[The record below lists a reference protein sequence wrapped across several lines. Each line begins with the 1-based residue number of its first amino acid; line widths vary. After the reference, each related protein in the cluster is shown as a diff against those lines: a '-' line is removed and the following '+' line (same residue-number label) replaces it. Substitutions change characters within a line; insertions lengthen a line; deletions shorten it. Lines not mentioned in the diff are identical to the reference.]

1 MILPLVQPVRGST
14 KSCLSGDG
22 MSDASR
28 QIDAMVEVVT
38 PENIAV
44 QYRVAGPCRRFA
56 AYLIDLAFRTL
67 IVIGIATVAS
77 TLSLFIGSVSDFFVL
92 LVMFVVGWFYG
103 GLFET
108 YWNGQTPGK
117 RLMGIRVLTTKGQP
131 IAGWQAVLRNIV
143 RVVDMGPMVTGEI
156 FGLPPIPILPTF
168 FIGLAI
174 MVCNRRS
181 QRFGDLAC
189 GTMVVIDEPPWMTG
203 VAEIEDPRAFQ
214 LASYLPADM
223 QVSRTMARALAH
235 YAERRRFFSAP
246 RRREVARHLA
256 EPLLKQFGLPA
267 DTSYDLFLCS
277 MYYRVFIAD
286 RMDDER
292 HAARAEAALGQDS
305 AGDGIQ
311 FLSEDSSEHIQTTT

>member
-1 MILPLVQPVRGST
+1 
-14 KSCLSGDG
+14 
-22 MSDASR
+22 
-28 QIDAMVEVVT
+28 
-38 PENIAV
+38 
-44 QYRVAGPCRRFA
+44 
-56 AYLIDLAFRTL
+56 
-67 IVIGIATVAS
+67 
-77 TLSLFIGSVSDFFVL
+77 
-92 LVMFVVGWFYG
+92 
-103 GLFET
+103 
-108 YWNGQTPGK
+108 
-117 RLMGIRVLTTKGQP
+117 
-131 IAGWQAVLRNIV
+131 
-143 RVVDMGPMVTGEI
+143 
-156 FGLPPIPILPTF
+156 
-168 FIGLAI
+168 
-174 MVCNRRS
+174 
-181 QRFGDLAC
+181 
-189 GTMVVIDEPPWMTG
+189 VIDEPPWMTG

-292 HAARAEAALGQDS
+292 HAAKAEAALGQNS

>member
-1 MILPLVQPVRGST
+1 
-14 KSCLSGDG
+14 
-22 MSDASR
+22 MSEVSQ

-56 AYLIDLAFRTL
+56 AYLLDLAVRTL
-67 IVIGIATVAS
+67 IVIAIGMVCSTFSIFVGGIA
-77 TLSLFIGSVSDFFVL
+77 DFFMLV
-92 LVMFVVGWFYG
+92 VMFVVGWFYG

-117 RLMGIRVLTTKGQP
+117 RWMGVRVLTTRGQP

-143 RVVDMGPMVTGEI
+143 RVVDMGPFVSLSILGDE
-156 FGLPPIPILPTF
+156 LPPVPILPTF
-168 FIGLAI
+168 LIGLVI
-174 MVCNRRS
+174 MICNRRS

-189 GTMVVIDEPPWMTG
+189 GTMVVIDEPPWMAG

-223 QVSRTMARALAH
+223 QVSRSMARALAH
-235 YAERRRFFSAP
+235 YAERRQYFSVP

-256 EPLLKQFGLPA
+256 EPLLSKFGLPA

-286 RMDDER
+286 RGDDER
-292 HAARAEAALGQDS
+292 HAARAEAAMGKT
-305 AGDGIQ
+305 ATGDGIH
-311 FLSEDSSEHIQTTT
+311 FLSNDASEPIQTTR

>member
-1 MILPLVQPVRGST
+1 
-14 KSCLSGDG
+14 
-22 MSDASR
+22 MSDVSR

-56 AYLIDLAFRTL
+56 AYVIDLAFRTL
-67 IVIGIATVAS
+67 IVIAIATVAS
-77 TLSLFIGSVSDFFVL
+77 TLSLVIGSVSDFFVL

-143 RVVDMGPMVTGEI
+143 RVVDMGPIVPLTI
-156 FGLPPIPILPTF
+156 FSDELPPIPVLPTF

-174 MVCNRRS
+174 MVCNQRS

-189 GTMVVIDEPPWMTG
+189 GTMVVIDEPPWMAG

-256 EPLLKQFGLPA
+256 EPLLQKFGLPA

-292 HAARAEAALGQDS
+292 HAAQAEAALRQQT
-305 AGDGIQ
+305 AGDEIH
-311 FLSEDSSEHIQTTT
+311 FISDDSSEPMQTPP